1 MIEASS
7 LKTLESEIDKFSEDS
22 DFHKICTDLINLIKD
37 FPKIFDV
44 SSRENLETVI
54 NQQLFS
60 ARSQELYEE
69 YDCEQ
74 ISLKKADNLTEYQ
87 ATRIHPYVE
96 PLLKVDTI
104 FTLSVRCN

>member
-7 LKTLESEIDKFSEDS
+7 LKTLESEIDKFSEDF
-22 DFHKICTDLINLIKD
+22 DFHKICTDLITLIKD

-60 ARSQELYEE
+60 A
-69 YDCEQ
+69 
-74 ISLKKADNLTEYQ
+74 KKP
-87 ATRIHPYVE
+87 R
-96 PLLKVDTI
+96 
-104 FTLSVRCN
+104 TL